1 MNTILKARGLAWA
14 LLLFGTLCLMP
25 SANASPGDFYTSVE
39 VKVVAHM
46 PLNGKP
52 TRQMFLQQEGRKQYL
67 YVRQD
72 SQIGFTTFDVTKPE
86 RPRMVNHMP
95 QQDLTMLNSRLGIA
109 ETPDSGPAVSSSHL
123 AGRLEGSRGGGSTV
137 PESVRVVD
145 ESDPAHP
152 RTVQA
157 FAGVTDFVRDDT
169 RNLIYIA
176 NGDGIWILS
185 HQQVLRR
192 HPCSSSAAI
201 SSAIPNCD

>member
-1 MNTILKARGLAWA
+1 MKTIFRARGLSWVLAV
-14 LLLFGTLCLMP
+14 GTLCLTP
-25 SANASPGDFYTSVE
+25 FVNASPGDFYTFVE

-52 TRQMFLQQEGRKQYL
+52 TQQMFLQQEGRKQYL
-67 YVRQD
+67 YVRQK

-95 QQDLTMLNSRLGIA
+95 QQDLTMLNSRLGIV
-109 ETPDSGPAVSSSHL
+109 ETPDSGPAVSL
-123 AGRLEGSRGGGSTV
+123 AGQLEGNRGGGSTV

-152 RTVQA
+152 QTVQA
-157 FAGVTDFVRDDT
+157 FAGVTDLVRDDT

-185 HQQVLRR
+185 HHQVLRR
-192 HPCSSSAAI
+192 HLCSSSDAI

>member
-1 MNTILKARGLAWA
+1 MKTILKARGLAWA
-14 LLLFGTLCLMP
+14 LLTFGALCLTP

-39 VKVVAHM
+39 VKVVAHL

-52 TRQMFLQQEGRKQYL
+52 TQQMFLQQEGRKQYL

-95 QQDLTMLNSRLGIA
+95 QQDLTMLNSRLGIV
-109 ETPDSGPAVSSSHL
+109 ETPDSGLAVSL
-123 AGRLEGSRGGGSTV
+123 AGQLEGNRGGGSDV

-145 ESDPAHP
+145 ESDTAHP

-157 FAGVTDFVRDDT
+157 FAGVTDLVRDDT

-192 HPCSSSAAI
+192 HPCSSSDAI
-201 SSAIPNCD
+201 SSAMPNCD